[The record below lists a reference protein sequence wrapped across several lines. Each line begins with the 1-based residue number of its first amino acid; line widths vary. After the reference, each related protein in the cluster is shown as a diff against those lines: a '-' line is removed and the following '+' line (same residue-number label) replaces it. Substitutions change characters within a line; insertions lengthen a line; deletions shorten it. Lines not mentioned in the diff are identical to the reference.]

1 MGALNKKLMRDL
13 WRLRGQVL
21 AVAVVV
27 ASGAALLVMSLSAL
41 TSLSETTD
49 AYYERNRFAHVFA
62 GLERAPERLAQ
73 KISEIHGVQTVET
86 RISAFATVEVEGVS
100 EPISAQLV
108 SLPRLGE
115 PLLNQLAMR
124 AGRLPRPD
132 ARDEAVVLEPFVEA
146 HGLNLGDEISVLM
159 NGAKR
164 PVRIVGVAL
173 SPEFIYAIAQGGL
186 VPDEARFG
194 VIWMG
199 REVLEA
205 AYDLDGAFNHVS
217 LALLRGTN
225 PDAVVQ
231 RLDPML
237 ERYGGV
243 GAVAR
248 ADHPSHWFLMN
259 ELEQLK
265 TTATILPTIFLAVA
279 AFLTNSVLA
288 RLIAIERPEIS
299 LMKAFGYSNLQV
311 GGHYAKLA
319 LAIAALGV
327 LLGWVVGAALGQ
339 VYTAVFAEFFRFPFL
354 LFRPSGMEFVLSAAV
369 CLGASLIGAL
379 SAVRGAVIL
388 PPAEAMRPPSPENF
402 RSSEGARRL
411 MARLDAPTRIIFRQ
425 IVRAPGRAAQTV
437 IGVALSVAVLVMAL
451 QWSEA
456 ISALIQSHFAD
467 TQRQHATLGFHEQ
480 ISMEGRYMLARLPGV
495 LAVEPGRV
503 VPADLSSGL
512 RVHRGGV
519 TGLPR
524 DAELQVIH
532 DARGWTMPTPA
543 GGLVLSVKLADKLGV
558 DVGEMVAVE
567 TLDRRRVKFEA
578 PVAAVHRTYIDMPA
592 YMELGAL
599 NRALDDPQVFELAQL
614 LIDPSEEAQFFTAVK
629 RLPGLSALSIKRH
642 SIEKMLQTVGES
654 VLIFVSF
661 FTLFACALAYGVT
674 YNAVRVALSE
684 RGRDLATL
692 RVLGFTKWEISYI
705 LLGEAALLAFV
716 ALPLGCLAGAG
727 LVYLMLDSF
736 DTELFRIP
744 FNIPA
749 DTYGKAVLIALA
761 ACVVSAALARRR
773 LDELD
778 LIAVLKTRE

>member
-1 MGALNKKLMRDL
+1 M
-13 WRLRGQVL
+13 RGQVI

-41 TSLSETTD
+41 TSLRETTD
-49 AYYERNRFAHVFA
+49 AYYERHRFAHVFA
-62 GLERAPERLAQ
+62 GLERAPERLAA
-73 KISEIHGVQTVET
+73 KIGEIPGVQTVET
-86 RISAFATVEVEGVS
+86 RISAVATVEVAGVS

-124 AGRLPRPD
+124 KGRAPRPD
-132 ARDEAVVLEPFVEA
+132 NRDEAVALEPFVEA
-146 HGLNLGDEISVLM
+146 HGLQLGDKISVLM

-164 PVRIVGVAL
+164 RVRIVGVAL
-173 SPEFIYAIAQGGL
+173 SPEFIYAIAPGGL

-194 VIWMG
+194 VIWMN
-199 REVLEA
+199 REALEA
-205 AYDLDGAFNHVS
+205 AYDLDGAFNQVS
-217 LALLRGTN
+217 LALLRGAS
-225 PDAVVQ
+225 PEAVLQ

-237 ERYGGV
+237 ERYGGA
-243 GAVAR
+243 GAIAR
-248 ADHPSHWFLMN
+248 ADHLSHWFLMN

-311 GGHYAKLA
+311 GGHYAKMA
-319 LAIAALGV
+319 LSIAALGI
-327 LLGWVVGAALGQ
+327 LLGWVIGAGLGQ
-339 VYTAVFAEFFRFPFL
+339 IYTSVFAEFFQFPFL
-354 LFRPSGMEFVLSAAV
+354 LFRPSGMEFILSAAV
-369 CLGASLIGAL
+369 GLGAALLGAL
-379 SAVRGAVIL
+379 SAVRRAVIL

-402 RSSEGARRL
+402 RSAEGAQRL
-411 MARLDAPTRIIFRQ
+411 MARLDAPTRIILRQ

-451 QWSEA
+451 QWKEA
-456 ISALIQSHFAD
+456 ITALIQSHFAE
-467 TQRQHATLGFHEQ
+467 TQRQHATLGFHKQ
-480 ISMEGRYMLARLPGV
+480 IAMEGRFMLERMPGV

-503 VPADLSSGL
+503 VSADLSAGP

-532 DARGWTMPTPA
+532 DARGWELPTPE
-543 GGLVLSVKLADKLGV
+543 GGLVLGVKLADKLGV
-558 DVGEMVAVE
+558 GVGDEVTVE
-567 TLDRRRVKFEA
+567 TLDRRQVRFEA
-578 PVAAVHRTYIDMPA
+578 PVAGVHKTYIDMPA

-599 NRALDDPQVFELAQL
+599 NRAMDDPAVFELAHVL
-614 LIDPSEEAQFFTAVK
+614 LDQAEEGRFFEAVK
-629 RLPGLSALSIKRH
+629 EIPGLSALAIKRH
-642 SIEKMLQTVGES
+642 ATEKMLQTIGES

-692 RVLGFTKWEISYI
+692 RVLGFTRWEISYI
-705 LLGEAALLAFV
+705 LLGEAALLTFV

-727 LVYLMLDSF
+727 LVLLMLDAF

-744 FNIPA
+744 FNIPP
-749 DTYGKAVLIALA
+749 DIYGTAVLIALTA
-761 ACVVSAALARRR
+761 SVASAALARRR
-773 LDELD
+773 IDKLDM
-778 LIAVLKTRE
+778 IAALKTRE